1 MPKLTIDGMNDL
13 GRILDAD
20 LADTEKMIK
29 MAVYDGAH
37 EVFEEVKRKVQQ
49 LPTNDTDSKHRD
61 ITEKQKKGLISG
73 LYGSRIMN
81 ERGEIYAVIG
91 FTGYNDVKTEKH
103 PKGQPNILVARSIES
118 GASFMNRR
126 PFMTQAKN
134 AARPKA
140 LAAVQKTFDAEWAK
154 KER

>member
-13 GRILDAD
+13 GRMLDAD
-20 LADTEKMIK
+20 LADTEAMIK

-37 EVFEEVKRKVQQ
+37 EVFEEVKHRVQQ

-91 FTGYNDVKTEKH
+91 FTGYNDVKT
-103 PKGQPNILVARSIES
+103 
-118 GASFMNRR
+118 
-126 PFMTQAKN
+126 
-134 AARPKA
+134 
-140 LAAVQKTFDAEWAK
+140 
-154 KER
+154 